1 MPMKLIYFDGRGVME
16 VGRYMLAMSGTE
28 YEDFRYP
35 VESAS
40 KSSFR
45 CPAVLFPRSPCLAS
59 CLWARSIAVC
69 PTC

>member
-1 MPMKLIYFDGRGVME
+1 MPMKLIYFDVRGVME

-40 KSSFR
+40 KTVSFRSFR
-45 CPAVLFPRSPCLAS
+45 CPFRSAVPPVSLSRFVP
-59 CLWARSIAVC
+59 VG
-69 PTC
+69 